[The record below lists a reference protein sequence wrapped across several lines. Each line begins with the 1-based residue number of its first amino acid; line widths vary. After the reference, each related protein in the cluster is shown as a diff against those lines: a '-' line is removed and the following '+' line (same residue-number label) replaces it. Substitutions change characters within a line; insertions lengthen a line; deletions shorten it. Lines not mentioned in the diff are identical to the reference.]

1 MITERFFAGGG
12 NSHRGFAVNQTG
24 PRDPE
29 TGFAVGGN
37 ALLFHSLELRF
48 PVWGANLGGVLFHD
62 MGNVFSRVR
71 DLTLRQHQTDALD
84 YRYLAHAVGPGLRYR
99 TPIGP
104 VRFDVGYNLNP
115 TRVATRVGTP
125 EERVQT
131 LSRWQF
137 LVSIG
142 QSF

>member
-1 MITERFFAGGG
+1 
-12 NSHRGFAVNQTG
+12 
-24 PRDPE
+24 
-29 TGFAVGGN
+29 
-37 ALLFHSLELRF
+37 
-48 PVWGANLGGVLFHD
+48 
-62 MGNVFSRVR
+62 MGNVFSRVQ
-71 DLTLRQHQTDALD
+71 DLTLRQHQSDAQD